1 MVETRGTAP
10 GSGVAGQSTT
20 SELGDRSREKV
31 QEVAGQ
37 AREQAQ
43 ELTGQAKGVVQQQ
56 VDSRSTQAGEQV
68 ASTAQDLRSVA
79 EQLRN
84 QGKEAPARLADQ
96 VADRADRVGGYL
108 KDADGDR
115 ILSDI
120 EDFARRQPWA
130 VVAGGVALG
139 FLASRFLKASST
151 QRYESRSLRGHTSIR
166 SREELGSELGGAI
179 ASAPP
184 AGPVYTSGT
193 ESDVATVEG
202 RSVEGAEPPG
212 AFPVDV
218 PPSGPVVTGT
228 PGSGERLD
236 DDLIDPNRSPNP
248 GV

>member
-151 QRYESRSLRGHTSIR
+151 QRYDAAQGR
-166 SREELGSELGGAI
+166 A
-179 ASAPP
+179 AAPP
-184 AGPVYTSGT
+184 PAEFEPAPPLALDEPAPPLGVSPGTSGVPT
-193 ESDVATVEG
+193 VAPPDPVAGRAAGARTDDV
-202 RSVEGAEPPG
+202 
-212 AFPVDV
+212 
-218 PPSGPVVTGT
+218 
-228 PGSGERLD
+228 L
-236 DDLIDPNRSPNP
+236 
-248 GV
+248 